1 MNPWPI
7 SKGPPSRSTG
17 QAAGSAVKM
26 SMAEARDRASAMLIV
41 SKKSFLPAEQVF
53 RTS

>member
-1 MNPWPI
+1 MTVAR
-7 SKGPPSRSTG
+7 SKKYAAREPLLLKTKAPACVEA
-17 QAAGSAVKM
+17 QAGVS
-26 SMAEARDRASAMLIV
+26 V